1 MNKLSEQ
8 IIHKLKHY
16 TDFALPIVAL
26 LFVLV
31 LTPVQLIP
39 SIKSILTLQNDL
51 RSVSERKIILE
62 NKEKFLSIANQ
73 EKLTASVEKIN
84 RLIPTTKDIPSIFAG
99 VGVLAQKNSVNLDSV
114 QINAGEITVPFG
126 TTNTAVEF
134 HLVIRGSQ
142 GQINSFLKDIPSASR
157 FFRIKSFTIRQ
168 SGYTSDNNELVGSL
182 VMYAYFQPLPENM
195 GKIDEPISPLT
206 SQEEIIT
213 SSINENN
220 IPLKS
225 LPEMPSGKANPF
237 SRF

>member
-1 MNKLSEQ
+1 MNKLIEQ

-16 TDFALPIVAL
+16 SDFALPIVAL

-31 LTPVQLIP
+31 LAPVQLIP
-39 SIKSILTLQNDL
+39 GIKTILTLQNDL
-51 RSVSERKIILE
+51 HNISERKIILE
-62 NKEKFLSIANQ
+62 NKEKFLSSQNQ
-73 EKLTASVEKIN
+73 EKLKTSVEKIN

-99 VGVLAQKNSVNLDSV
+99 VGVLAQKNSVNLDSI

-134 HLVIRGSQ
+134 NLVIRGTE

-157 FFRIKSFTIRQ
+157 FFRIKSLATRQ
-168 SGYTSDNNELVGSL
+168 SGYSSDANELTGSL
-182 VMYAYFQPLPENM
+182 VMYAYFQPLPETI

-213 SSINENN
+213 SAINEENV
-220 IPLKS
+220 PAES
-225 LPEMPSGKANPF
+225 LPSLPSGKANPF